1 VDSDG
6 IWDKMKKQ
14 YDGYFQKYTIPQN
27 SVTLNDLLD
36 LPQIHRFKKAFIK
49 MDVEGHEHRVLL
61 GAREFFKRIDV
72 HGILYISENIRH
84 IVSSS
89 YPKYHQNPREQTHNH
104 LLYYNESHVFR
115 DYPIL
120 CYE

>member
-1 VDSDG
+1 MGRSTHVFYISSYYGSVHVDSDG
-6 IWDKMKKQ
+6 IWDRMKKQ

-49 MDVEGHEHRVLL
+49 MDVEGHEH
-61 GAREFFKRIDV
+61 
-72 HGILYISENIRH
+72 
-84 IVSSS
+84 
-89 YPKYHQNPREQTHNH
+89 PKYHQNPREQTHNH

>member
-1 VDSDG
+1 MIFADGRLTYIISDNHEKHDFRYSKGGDYGSVHVDSDG
-6 IWDKMKKQ
+6 IWDRMKKQ

-27 SVTLNDLLD
+27 
-36 LPQIHRFKKAFIK
+36 
-49 MDVEGHEHRVLL
+49 
-61 GAREFFKRIDV
+61 
-72 HGILYISENIRH
+72 
-84 IVSSS
+84 
-89 YPKYHQNPREQTHNH
+89 KYHQNPREQIHNH